1 MDTTADAGSGA
12 RAGRREWLGLAVLA
26 LPTLLLSLDLSVLY
40 LALPHLSAD
49 LGATGTEQLW
59 ITDIYGFL
67 IAGFLVTMGTLGD
80 RVGRKRLLM
89 IGGVAFAIASV
100 LAAFSVNPEMLIA
113 SRALMGIAGATLMPS
128 TLALISNMFTDP
140 KQQGTAIGIWMA
152 CFMGGMALG
161 PVFGGALLDA
171 FWWGSV
177 FLLAVP
183 VMLALVVFGPALLP
197 EYRDE
202 NAGKLDLASVALSL
216 ATILPVIYG
225 LKELAKLDVGVVS
238 IGAIVVGLLFG
249 VVFVKRQRS
258 LENPLLDL
266 RLFNN
271 KTFTAAIAITTAGGI
286 MSGSYL
292 LINLY
297 LQTVEGLSPLQAA
310 LWLLP
315 SAATTVVSVMVAPMI
330 ARKIRPGFAIAGG
343 LVAVA
348 AGYVLITFVDGP
360 GGLAIVVAGL
370 VLSAAG
376 AGPMGSLGTGL
387 VFSSVPM
394 EKMGSASSLSETGGE
409 FGIAMGVATM
419 GVIGTAVYR
428 GEMTDA
434 AIPAGVPV
442 EAAES
447 ARESIA
453 GAAAA
458 AQSIAGSAGEG
469 LLAVARTAFSNSLSV
484 TVTVSASM
492 ALLLAIV
499 AATVLRHAPATG
511 AGDGEAPEGAE
522 APEETKEEA
531 AVPAG

>member
-100 LAAFSVNPEMLIA
+100 LAAYSGSPEMLIA

-140 KQQGTAIGIWMA
+140 KQQGTAIGVWMA

-161 PVFGGALLDA
+161 PIVGGALLEA

-197 EYRDE
+197 EYKDE
-202 NAGKLDLASVALSL
+202 NAGKLDLVSVVLSL

-225 LKELAKLDVGVVS
+225 LKELAKLEFGVVS
-238 IGAIVVGLLFG
+238 FGAIVVGLIFG
-249 VVFVKRQRS
+249 VVFVKRQNA
-258 LENPLLDL
+258 LEHPLLDMA
-266 RLFNN
+266 LFKNR
-271 KTFTAAIAITTAGGI
+271 TFTAAISITTAGGI

-297 LQTVEGLSPLQAA
+297 LQVVEGLSPLQAA

-315 SAATTVVSVMVAPMI
+315 SAATTIVSVMMAPVI
-330 ARKIRPGFAIAGG
+330 ARKVRPGYAIAAG

-348 AGYVLITFVDGP
+348 IGYVLLTFVDGP

-370 VLSAAG
+370 VVSAAG

-428 GEMTDA
+428 GQMDDVTV
-434 AIPAGVPV
+434 PAGVPV
-442 EAAES
+442 EAADA

-458 AQSIAGSAGEG
+458 AQSVPGEAGAA
-469 LLAVARTAFSNSLSV
+469 LLSVARDAFSTSLNV
-484 TVTVSASM
+484 TVTVSASL
-492 ALLLAIV
+492 AVLLAIV

-511 AGDGEAPEGAE
+511 AADGGDGGDAPAE
-522 APEETKEEA
+522 AEAKEEA